1 MTHTF
6 RTAAARSLFVRSP
19 FVRSM
24 FGTLALCLAATTAQ
38 AQTAGTLM
46 ARLGAAQIKPVVTSG
61 NLSAPSFA
69 GSQVDLKADTQPEG
83 GLTYMVN
90 NHIAIDVPLT
100 LGFKHDIVGAGTL
113 AGAGR
118 LGEVKALP
126 VTLLVQ
132 YRFFDATN
140 SFRPYVGA
148 GPTYAKFYKARST
161 AALNGLTGG
170 SPANPT
176 TLSVESKFSVS
187 VQAGVSYM
195 FTPNLFVDATVVKTP
210 LKTRATLSTGQTVDV
225 KLDPLTTGLALGYK
239 F

>member
-1 MTHTF
+1 MTHRLFVTF
-6 RTAAARSLFVRSP
+6 TRSLFAA
-19 FVRSM
+19 
-24 FGTLALCLAATTAQ
+24 LALGAAATAAQ
-38 AQTAGTLM
+38 AQTAGTLLG
-46 ARLGAAQIKPVVTSG
+46 RLGAAQLKPEVSSG

-69 GSQVDLKADTQPEG
+69 GSQVDLKADTQPTG

-90 NHIAIDVPLT
+90 NSVAIDVPLS

-132 YRFFDATN
+132 YRFFDATS

-161 AALNGLTGG
+161 AALNGITGG

-176 TLSVESKFSVS
+176 TLSVDSKFSLS

-195 FTPNLFVDATVVKTP
+195 FTPRLFVDATVVKTP

-225 KLDPLTTGLALGYK
+225 KLDPLTTAVALGYK